1 MQPLLADWL
10 NHFET
15 LHPVGIDMGLTRVA
29 NVWQTLRKQH
39 GIVRLANNKVITVAG
54 TNGKGSACE
63 MLTRLLSA
71 QGYLVGTYTS
81 PHIHHFRER
90 VHINQTAVADDTLTR
105 AFAAVERA
113 RGEISLSY
121 FEATTLVGLLIFAWA
136 RVDMAV
142 LEVGLGGRL
151 DAINIIDADAVLIT
165 SIGLDHAEFLGRDLS
180 KIALEKAGVGR
191 RGAPCVYAQT
201 DIYPSVIDFAQQRG
215 IPLLANGRDYQLS
228 GQILQYQQQ
237 CWQVP
242 DAIANL
248 GEQQISNCAGVL
260 LLLAQLDLLPSDYTS
275 PLSNFSL
282 SGRMQVIAEHPTV
295 IVDVA
300 HNEDAARALAGFLR
314 NKQLSSPSPISLYAV
329 IGMLAD
335 KDHRAVLV
343 AFEGLFDGIFCGS
356 TTGER
361 GFSDRELANIART
374 QLSAPVHA
382 CGTLSQALARA
393 TACAAAQPDSIVIA
407 FGSFLVANAL
417 LTNNNIFK

>member
-1 MQPLLADWL
+1 MQPSLANWL

-29 NVWQTLRKQH
+29 NVWRTLCEQH
-39 GIVRLANNKVITVAG
+39 GIAQLASKKVITVAG

-63 MLTRLLSA
+63 MLTRLLCA
-71 QGYLVGTYTS
+71 QGYRVGTYTS

-90 VHINQTAVADDTLTR
+90 VHINQTAVADNTLAR
-105 AFAAVERA
+105 AFSAVERA

-121 FEATTLVGLLIFAWA
+121 FEATTLVGLLTFAWA
-136 RVDMAV
+136 GVDIAV

-180 KIALEKAGVGR
+180 KIAVEKAGVCR

-201 DIYPSVIDFAQQRG
+201 GIYQNVIDFAQQQG
-215 IPLLANGRDYQLS
+215 IPLLANGRDYQLD
-228 GQILQYQQQ
+228 GQTLQYQQQ

-242 DAIANL
+242 DAIASL
-248 GEQQISNCAGVL
+248 GAQQISNCAGVL

-275 PLSNFSL
+275 PLLNFSL
-282 SGRMQVIAEHPTV
+282 SGRMQVIAKHPTV

-300 HNEDAARALAGFLR
+300 HNEDAARALAEYLR
-314 NKQLSSPSPISLYAV
+314 NKQLSNTSPISLYAV

-335 KDHRAVLV
+335 KDHRAVLA
-343 AFEGLFDGIFCGS
+343 AFEGLFDSIFCGS
-356 TTGER
+356 TAGER
-361 GFSDRELANIART
+361 GFSDHALAEITRT

-382 CGTLSQALARA
+382 CGSLSQALARA
-393 TACAAAQPDSIVIA
+393 TACAATQPDSMVIA
-407 FGSFLVANAL
+407 FGSFLVASAL
-417 LTNNNIFK
+417 LTNNKISK